1 MFFYR
6 LIIYH
11 KYLFGPGAQWL
22 RWPTSLDV
30 TLYRV
35 LIRYVFIEIIIELE
49 ICRIYESVL
58 LII

>member
-1 MFFYR
+1 MRFN
-6 LIIYH
+6 
-11 KYLFGPGAQWL
+11 
-22 RWPTSLDV
+22 V

-35 LIRYVFIEIIIELE
+35 IIRYVFIGIVIESE